1 MDLSQFPGRKNRQN
15 AGRAQDK
22 ALGTKSMFCYVKF
35 VLKKNEIFKNFQI
48 SRRRR
53 RCPYVPTSQGPE
65 HRSRM
70 PASAGG
76 DGRGRCR
83 GD

>member
-1 MDLSQFPGRKNRQN
+1 MDFSKFPGRKNSQN
-15 AGRAQDK
+15 ADGDR
-22 ALGTKSMFCYVKF
+22 TKHSGQNVCEYVKL
-35 VLKKNEIFKNFQI
+35 VLKKMTFFLNFQI

-53 RCPYVPTSQGPE
+53 RPYVPTSQGPE

-70 PASAGG
+70 PPSARG

-83 GD
+83 GH

>member
-1 MDLSQFPGRKNRQN
+1 MNVLLCKI
-15 AGRAQDK
+15 
-22 ALGTKSMFCYVKF
+22 
-35 VLKKNEIFKNFQI
+35 VLKKMTFFLNLQI
-48 SRRRR
+48 SRRRQQR
-53 RCPYVPTSQGPE
+53 PYVPTSQGPE

-83 GD
+83 GH

>member
-1 MDLSQFPGRKNRQN
+1 MDISQFPGRKNRQN
-15 AGRAQDK
+15 AGRAQDR
-22 ALGTKSMFCYVKF
+22 ALGTKSMFYDVKF
-35 VLKKNEIFKNFQI
+35 VWKKMTFFLNFQI
-48 SRRRR
+48 SCRR
-53 RCPYVPTSQGPE
+53 RCPYVPTSQGSE

-83 GD
+83 GH